1 VATTVLVIV
10 GAALSCAS
18 SGTTVDGLLWM
29 MIISRGIL
37 GVGVGGEYPCSSVSA
52 GESADEVAP
61 GKRGG
66 LFVMVSF
73 YFSDLLKA
81 ETNLHTRLQILLL
94 ISVMLFQPLYPL
106 YYSPSS
112 RTTWSLF
119 GVSLLVLV
127 LYHLYLYFIVRH

>member
-1 VATTVLVIV
+1 MLVIV

-18 SGTTVDGLLWM
+18 SGATVDGLLWM

-66 LFVMVSF
+66 LFVMVCV
-73 YFSDLLKA
+73 YFFDLLKA
-81 ETNLHTRLQILLL
+81 ETKLHTRLPILLL
-94 ISVMLFQPLYPL
+94 ISVMLFQLLYPL
-106 YYSPSS
+106 FCLPSS
-112 RTTWSLF
+112 RITWNLF
-119 GVSLLVLV
+119 GVSLLALV
-127 LYHLYLYFIVRH
+127 LYHLYLYFIVSH